1 MLSGIPEK
9 REREVP
15 IRRLIPNLLTS
26 TALCCGLAALHFS
39 LQGEWDRACLAVLF
53 SALFDALDGRAARL
67 LRVSS
72 RFGAVLD
79 SLSDFL
85 SFGVAPAMIL
95 YQWQIGKQDLL
106 GKYEFLGVAAAMLF
120 ALCSALRL
128 ARFTSQIP
136 ATPPDA
142 KINPKLANFFV
153 GMPTP
158 AAAGAALIPVSLDN
172 SKRLAALVGPN
183 FQLPWQAVVC
193 LTMFIAWLMI
203 SRRPMFSFKKLGVS
217 RGWKA
222 PILALVGLVVALAV
236 WDFWIALA
244 GICLAYILSLPL
256 SMVAYHRAV
265 ATPEAAAPTG
275 AQPSTPDVIPIEAG
289 RRATGF

>member
-39 LQGEWDRACLAVLF
+39 LRGEWDHACLAVLF
-53 SALFDALDGRAARL
+53 SAVFDALDGRAARL

-106 GKYEFLGVAAAMLF
+106 GKYEFLGVAAVMLF

-128 ARFTSQIP
+128 ARF
-136 ATPPDA
+136 
-142 KINPKLANFFV
+142 
-153 GMPTP
+153 
-158 AAAGAALIPVSLDN
+158 
-172 SKRLAALVGPN
+172 
-183 FQLPWQAVVC
+183 
-193 LTMFIAWLMI
+193 
-203 SRRPMFSFKKLGVS
+203 
-217 RGWKA
+217 
-222 PILALVGLVVALAV
+222 
-236 WDFWIALA
+236 
-244 GICLAYILSLPL
+244 
-256 SMVAYHRAV
+256 
-265 ATPEAAAPTG
+265 
-275 AQPSTPDVIPIEAG
+275 
-289 RRATGF
+289 